1 MKIYTIRMSEDGLD
15 INCFTNIKALY
26 NGILQTGY
34 VTENDNATL
43 GYYGGLIKF
52 NYPNLVK
59 ELNKNSQNKK
69 YYSRAYINCENNNSL
84 EIQEMNINSK

>member
-1 MKIYTIRMSEDGLD
+1 MSEDGLD

-26 NGILQTGY
+26 KGILDTHY
-34 VTENDNATL
+34 VTENDCATI
-43 GYYGGLIKF
+43 GFYGGTIKF

-69 YYSRAYINCENNNSL
+69 YYSRAYINCKNGNSL
-84 EIQEMNINSK
+84 EIQEMNIKSK